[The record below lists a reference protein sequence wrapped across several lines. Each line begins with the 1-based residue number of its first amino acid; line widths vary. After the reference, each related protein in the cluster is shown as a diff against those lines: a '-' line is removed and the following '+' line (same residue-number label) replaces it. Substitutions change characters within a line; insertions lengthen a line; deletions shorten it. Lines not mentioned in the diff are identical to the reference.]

1 MSDDWRIHIQL
12 PEEHRAQGL
21 LGKLGLELST
31 DDAQRLANE
40 LKGHRLAVSVDD
52 EDNEL
57 FVYASSHAEAEQAR
71 AIVEAELADEGVQ
84 AQVSQP
90 ERWLR
95 EEERWSD
102 EPPDETWEEEE
113 LEHGAAPW
121 EVRIERE
128 SHAEAEKLA
137 DELEREGY
145 RPVRRWQ
152 YLIVGTSTREEAEAL
167 ALRLHG
173 EAEPAGQLAWEV
185 APGNPFAV
193 FGGMGGSGTPL

>member
-1 MSDDWRIHIQL
+1 MSDDWRIHIEL
-12 PEEHRAQGL
+12 PEEHHPEGF
-21 LGKLGLELST
+21 LGRLGLELGT
-31 DDAQRLANE
+31 DDAKRLADE
-40 LKGHRLAVSVDD
+40 LKGHRLAVSLDD
-52 EDNEL
+52 DEL
-57 FVYASSHAEAEQAR
+57 FVYAASQAAAEQAR
-71 AIVEAELADEGVQ
+71 GIVAAELADEGIQ

-102 EPPDETWEEEE
+102 DPPDETWEEEE

-121 EVRIERE
+121 EVRVERE

-137 DELEREGY
+137 DELEQEGY

-152 YLIVGTSTREEAEAL
+152 FLIVGTSSREEAEEL
-167 ALRLHG
+167 ARRLHG